1 MVRWMCAAMLLT
13 ATVALADDSKAA
25 GTWKIDGDVQG
36 HAIVETCKLSGPDD
50 KLSGTCVGEKTV
62 DATAT
67 FDGTTLTLKH
77 PGEYQGE
84 ALTVTFA
91 GKMQKDG
98 TLSGTIDVEPM
109 GYDGTFIAKRSEA
122 KATDTPAH

>member
-1 MVRWMCAAMLLT
+1 MVRLMCAVLLT
-13 ATVALADDSKAA
+13 ATVAFADDSRAA
-25 GTWKIDGDVQG
+25 GSWKIDGDVQG

-77 PGEYQGE
+77 PGEYQGQ
-84 ALTVTFA
+84 ALTVIFA

-98 TLSGTIDVEPM
+98 TLSGSIDVQPM
-109 GYDGTFIAKRSEA
+109 GYDGTFTAKRSDA
-122 KATDTPAH
+122 KTADTPAQ